1 MRYTLKRRVL
11 GVPDFILISEDA
23 FNQWRSTQ
31 EHLVTAYNVEATFD
45 LLLENYAEFEQ
56 DFLRLSLRL
65 SLFGEQGEPL
75 VPQREMNRRVTNLL
89 SSVRLYLDQVTRE
102 LNSIGG
108 DKSPQA
114 ETLMQCRHNQYD
126 SSLAYRAME
135 CLRNHAQHYG
145 FPVHAIT
152 SSLEREKTNQESL
165 LRAWL
170 QLYVDVQRLKENP
183 KYKKTVLDELAAV
196 AHREQV
202 NLTPLVCEYIEKRWE
217 VHKYVGGEIAGDVAS
232 WDQTILSV
240 LSQWRNTFGDDLSGL
255 AVVVE
260 EEDEEGDYLDVESAD
275 IYRAIIDWRKQL
287 EMKDRDFDKLSAR
300 YVTGRA

>member
-1 MRYTLKRRVL
+1 MERRVL

-31 EHLVTAYNVEATFD
+31 EYLVTAYNIEATFD

-56 DFLRLSLRL
+56 DILRLSLRL
-65 SLFGEQGEPL
+65 SLFGDHGEPL
-75 VPQREMNRRVTNLL
+75 APRREMNRRVTNLL

-102 LNSIGG
+102 LTSICG

-114 ETLMQCRHNQYD
+114 DTVKQCRHNQYD

-135 CLRNHAQHYG
+135 ALRNHAQHHG

-152 SSLEREKTNQESL
+152 SSLEREDANQESL
-165 LRAWL
+165 LRAGL

-183 KYKKTVLDELAAV
+183 KFKRTVLDELAAV
-196 AHREQV
+196 AEGEHV
-202 NLTPLVCEYIEKRWE
+202 TLTPLVREYVEKLWE
-217 VHKYVGGEIAGDVAS
+217 VHKFVRGEIAGDVAS

-240 LSQWRNTFGDDLSGL
+240 LSQWRDVFGDDLSGL
-255 AVVVE
+255 AVVV

-275 IYRAIIDWRKQL
+275 IYREVIDWRKQL
-287 EMKDRDFDKLSAR
+287 EVKNWNFDNLAAR
-300 YVTGRA
+300 YITGRA